1 MFDEQ
6 QKQTKQNMQVKF
18 AQHLD
23 KFRDE
28 LTLPEYHFVQDA
40 CLGILKSQS
49 PICLKMAS
57 SLNEKVTPKKVCE
70 RFTRHLNKE
79 KLAPVLRSRII
90 SLQSRNFN
98 HDTVII
104 VDDSDIV
111 KPKAKCME
119 GLKYVRDGSTGKH
132 DQLGYDLL
140 NIIAYQDSSEG
151 YEIKP
156 LSSDLISRDLEEDS
170 LSQITQDRLVEINL
184 ASGNKGVYVFD
195 RGYDSR
201 HLFRFL
207 QTTGM
212 NYVVRSTGDR
222 SLIAGGC
229 ERTFLEVAKSVK
241 LDFHIQ
247 DKTFNQTFKC
257 GAKRVGIR
265 LDPHPVKNPETLET
279 WLVVARYTSG
289 KQGGNG
295 FFYFFCDFQGEP
307 DLTLE
312 KIVAKTLRTYRMRW
326 KIEEVH
332 RHLKQS
338 YGWEKI
344 QLTSYTRL
352 QNMNQILLLTMC
364 FLYSLKRFAYHYLQA
379 FPSVMSY
386 TNKTWR
392 KIYDFA
398 YYRLTLLV
406 EVCFS
411 TVTRYKINPFSGICL
426 ENQQLLL
433 PCLKNGG
440 M

>member
-28 LTLPEYHFVQDA
+28 LTLPEYHFLQDA

-49 PICLKMAS
+49 PICLKMAN
-57 SLNEKVTPKKVCE
+57 SLNEKVTPKKVVE

-79 KLAPVLRSRII
+79 KLAAALRSRII
-90 SLQSRNFN
+90 AVQSRNFS
-98 HDTVII
+98 HETVII
-104 VDDSDIV
+104 VDDSDII

-119 GLKYVRDGSTGKH
+119 GLKRVRDGSTGKH

-140 NIIAYQDSSEG
+140 NVIAVLDGSDG
-151 YEIKP
+151 YEIRP
-156 LSSDLISRDLEEDS
+156 LSSDLISRDLEDDS
-170 LSQITQDRLVEINL
+170 LNQITQDRLVEINL
-184 ASGNKGVYVFD
+184 ASGNQGVYVFD

-201 HLFRFL
+201 QLFRFL

-222 SLIAGGC
+222 NLVVGGC
-229 ERTFLEVAKSVK
+229 ERSFLEVAKSVK
-241 LDFHIQ
+241 LDFNIQ
-247 DKTFNQTFKC
+247 DKTSNKMFKC
-257 GAKRVGIR
+257 GVKRVGIR

-279 WLVVARYTSG
+279 WLVVARHDSG
-289 KQGGNG
+289 KKDGY
-295 FFYFFCDFQGEP
+295 FYLFCDFPDEP
-307 DLTLE
+307 DLTLA
-312 KIVAKTLRTYRMRW
+312 KIVTKALRTYRMRW

-332 RHLKQS
+332 RHFKQS

-364 FLYSLKRFAYHYLQA
+364 FLYSLKRFAYQYLQA
-379 FPSVMSY
+379 FPGIMSY
-386 TNKTWR
+386 TTKTWR
-392 KIYDFA
+392 KIYDFV

-411 TVTRYKINPFSGICL
+411 TVSRYKINPFSGVWM
-426 ENQQLLL
+426 ENQQLIL

>member
-6 QKQTKQNMQVKF
+6 QKQTRQNMQVKF

-28 LTLPEYHFVQDA
+28 LTLPEYHFLQDA

-79 KLAPVLRSRII
+79 KLAAALRSRII
-90 SLQSRNFN
+90 ALQSRNFN
-98 HDTVII
+98 SETVII

-111 KPKAKCME
+111 KTKATCME
-119 GLKYVRDGSTGKH
+119 GLKYVRDGGTGRH
-132 DQLGYDLL
+132 DQLGYDLM
-140 NIIAYQDSSEG
+140 NIIAFQDSSEG

-156 LSSDLISRDLEEDS
+156 LSSDLISRDLEQDS
-170 LSQITQDRLVEINL
+170 LNQITQDRLVEINL

-195 RGYDSR
+195 RGFDSR

-212 NYVVRSTGDR
+212 NYIVRSTGDR
-222 SLIAGGC
+222 SLITGGC
-229 ERTFLEVAKSVK
+229 ERSFLEVAKSVK
-241 LDFHIQ
+241 LDFNIQ
-247 DKTFNQTFKC
+247 DKTSNKMFKC
-257 GAKRVGIR
+257 GVKRVEIR
-265 LDPHPVKNPETLET
+265 LDPHPVKSPETLET
-279 WLVVARYTSG
+279 WLVVARYHSG
-289 KQGGNG
+289 KLGGNG
-295 FFYFFCDFQGEP
+295 LFYFFCDFPGEP
-307 DLTLE
+307 ELTLE
-312 KIVAKTLRTYRMRW
+312 QIMAKALWMYRMRW

-338 YGWEKI
+338 YNWEKI

-379 FPSVMSY
+379 FPGIMSY

-392 KIYDFA
+392 KIYDFV

-406 EVCFS
+406 KVCFS
-411 TVTRYKINPFSGICL
+411 TVTRYKINPFNGVWL
-426 ENQQLLL
+426 ENQQLIL